1 MMKKPAGRNVIDT
14 GKFGQYPEAV
24 IGNDSLMLKV
34 TALGATVRSLRFEGT
49 ETILGYRTPE
59 EYLNGSCYIGA
70 VIGRVASRIG
80 NSTMRIDGT
89 EYPLRPNE
97 NGNHLHGGPYAFDKR
112 EWEMETVTERAVR
125 FTLFSPDGDNG
136 YPGNLTAQVT
146 YTLSENELRIDLEG
160 DSDADTV
167 YGPTSH
173 MYFNLG
179 GSGNV
184 LDAELQINADRY
196 LVMGE
201 GNIPTGIAPCDA
213 TFDFRSMRRIGTNID
228 HCFVVRDEHMMCARR
243 DSIQVDLY
251 SDYTG
256 LVVYTGE
263 FLKDGFSPN
272 AGLAAEPGFYPDAV
286 NHPEYPSPVLRKSDH
301 FHKYIRYVFSRVT
314 ENG

>member
-1 MMKKPAGRNVIDT
+1 MVQT
-14 GKFGQYPEAV
+14 GKFGDYPEAV
-24 IGNDSLMLKV
+24 ISDGALKCTV
-34 TALGATVRSLRFEGT
+34 TAFGAAVRSLAYEGT
-49 ETILGYRTPE
+49 ELVLGYGTPE
-59 EYLNGSCYIGA
+59 EYRNDTCYIG
-70 VIGRVASRIG
+70 VIVGRLASRIA
-80 NSTMRIDGT
+80 NSAMRIGET
-89 EYPLRPNE
+89 EYRLVPNE
-97 NGNHLHGGPYAFDKR
+97 NGNHLHGGPGAFDKR
-112 EWEMETVTERAVR
+112 EWNMETAGDHAVR
-125 FTLFSPDGDNG
+125 MTLFSPDGDNG
-136 YPGNLTAQVT
+136 YPGNLTATVT
-146 YTLSENELRIDLEG
+146 YTVSGNELRIDLEG

-179 GSGNV
+179 GSGNI

-213 TFDFRSMRRIGTNID
+213 TFDFRSMRRIGTDID

-243 DSIQVDLY
+243 NSIQMDLY
-251 SDYTG
+251 SDYPG

-263 FLKDGFSPN
+263 FLKDGFLPN

-286 NHPEYPSPVLRKSDH
+286 NHPEYPSPVLRKGEH
-301 FHKYIRYVFSRVT
+301 FHKYIRYVFGRVT